1 MLFHPCMKP
10 ITINV
15 SESTYLDFKKYA
27 KRQDRKTAELIREAM
42 ELYREKKIKD
52 SASRSLRELEP
63 VSLGRIIRPLAKG
76 DDILGEM
83 ANP

>member
-1 MLFHPCMKP
+1 MKP

-42 ELYREKKIKD
+42 ELYREKKIKA

-63 VSLGRIIRPLAKG
+63 VSVGRILKPLDG
-76 DDILGEM
+76 GEDILGEM
-83 ANP
+83 VHL